1 MGMLA
6 NLPLGLEPSVFL
18 SQLIAFLILF
28 GLLSVVAY
36 KPLLKMLDERAN
48 KIKESMDMAE
58 DVKQQSL
65 HAEEEVQKQLVVASQ
80 KGQEL
85 IASATATSDDI
96 RAKAQELAKKDAD
109 ALILRARDAISSE
122 RDAAIDELRREFS
135 DLTILAAG
143 KVIGETL
150 DKKSHK
156 DLIDKVLKESQTLK
170 KG

>member
-1 MGMLA
+1 MESLSA
-6 NLPLGLEPSVFL
+6 LGINPPVLV

-36 KPLLKMLDERAN
+36 KPLLKMLDERSLR
-48 KIKESMDMAE
+48 IKESLEQAE
-58 DVKQQSL
+58 KVKEQSL
-65 HAEEEVQKQLVVASQ
+65 KAGDEVKKQIMLASQ
-80 KGQEL
+80 QGQE
-85 IASATATSDDI
+85 IINRATQTSDEI
-96 RAKAQELAKKDAD
+96 RAKAQELAKNDAD
-109 ALILRARDAISSE
+109 ALIARAREAINAE
-122 RDAAIDELRREFS
+122 RDTAIDELRQEFS

-156 DLIDKVLKESQTLK
+156 ELIDKVLQESQSLK

>member
-1 MGMLA
+1 MEALGI
-6 NLPLGLEPSVFL
+6 NLPVLI
-18 SQLIAFLILF
+18 SQIIAFLILF

-48 KIKESMDMAE
+48 KIKESMDLAE
-58 DVKQQSL
+58 EVKQQSKN
-65 HAEEEVQKQLVVASQ
+65 AEQEVKNQLSSASK

-85 IASATATSDDI
+85 ITMANATSDEI

-109 ALILRARDAISSE
+109 LIILRAREAINAE
-122 RDAAIDELRREFS
+122 RDSAIDELRREFS

-156 DLIDKVLKESQTLK
+156 ELIDKILNESQSMK